1 MESATSNNGPKPL
14 EHHFHANQ
22 IRDKKRGEFSI
33 ESLLLSKGNQSLK
46 GKCVEFNMCSSK
58 AKNIGLCSVSLC
70 DRTTVKWNLLEELCR
85 RMKNCTGSFSVF
97 FIFPDGPYL
106 NYLNDLITSIIYHI
120 FCSLDECSSGEET
133 GPNIFVPPT
142 TQCLKARAPKHSLLC
157 SSPIPGSGN
166 HHHGI
171 VTYLFSSNLSKRQND
186 TDKQNVLIW

>member
-58 AKNIGLCSVSLC
+58 AKNIGLCSVSLY
-70 DRTTVKWNLLEELCR
+70 DRTTVKWNLLEELCC

-97 FIFPDGPYL
+97 FYFPGRTFAEGSRILEGQQHCNTLVLVYLIWETGDL
-106 NYLNDLITSIIYHI
+106 NYLVLH
-120 FCSLDECSSGEET
+120 
-133 GPNIFVPPT
+133 FVELCFQLLPT
-142 TQCLKARAPKHSLLC
+142 K
-157 SSPIPGSGN
+157 
-166 HHHGI
+166 
-171 VTYLFSSNLSKRQND
+171 YLH
-186 TDKQNVLIW
+186 